1 MSTAAPD
8 PLQLYAD
15 TAPDRPAVVEG
26 DVVTTYAELNRE
38 VNRLASGSPSLGVRK
53 GEVAVWCGP
62 NSREVIAFM
71 HAARK
76 LGLMAV
82 PLAYR
87 FTADE
92 MAYVIDNSGAAL
104 VMVDAE
110 QAPVVAELE
119 GRVPNLREVV
129 VHRGEH
135 PGFRSW
141 D

>member
-8 PLQLYAD
+8 PLTLYAES
-15 TAPDRPAVVEG
+15 APERAAVIEG
-26 DVVTTYAELNRE
+26 DAVTTYAELNRE
-38 VNRLASGSPSLGVRK
+38 VNRLVNGLAALGVHE

-104 VMVDAE
+104 VVVDAE

-119 GRVPNLREVV
+119 GRVPKLREIV
-129 VHRGEH
+129 VH
-135 PGFRSW
+135 
-141 D
+141 